1 MGLLQTQLAQ
11 ASKRLE
17 ATEKQRALLEEERIA
32 AREAKAKATSFI
44 SVEHHHNSNSN
55 NTTTINSSSSSSSS
69 LYEQRIGTLQEKLT
83 IALRRAVDAEQALSV
98 LEEERAVRAKS
109 KKEREGDVARV
120 TITFEQKVAALQD
133 KLTQAQRKAADADR
147 LRELLEEEK
156 SGWAR
161 QKKAVEGDALR

>member
-1 MGLLQTQLAQ
+1 MQTQLAQ

-55 NTTTINSSSSSSSS
+55 NTTTINSSSSSSS
-69 LYEQRIGTLQEKLT
+69 LYEQRIDTLQEKLT

>member
-1 MGLLQTQLAQ
+1 MQTQLAQ

-17 ATEKQRALLEEERIA
+17 ATEKQRALLEEERA
-32 AREAKAKATSFI
+32 AASEAKAKATSFI
-44 SVEHHHNSNSN
+44 SVEHHHSNNNSN
-55 NTTTINSSSSSSSS
+55 NTTTTNSSSSS
-69 LYEQRIGTLQEKLT
+69 LYEQRIGTLQEKLA

-133 KLTQAQRKAADADR
+133 KQRDIICSPGHSLSLPSCNHNIIA
-147 LRELLEEEK
+147 
-156 SGWAR
+156 
-161 QKKAVEGDALR
+161 

>member
-1 MGLLQTQLAQ
+1 M
-11 ASKRLE
+11 
-17 ATEKQRALLEEERIA
+17 
-32 AREAKAKATSFI
+32 
-44 SVEHHHNSNSN
+44 
-55 NTTTINSSSSSSSS
+55 
-69 LYEQRIGTLQEKLT
+69 
-83 IALRRAVDAEQALSV
+83 DAEQALSV

>member
-1 MGLLQTQLAQ
+1 VGLLHTQLAQ

-17 ATEKQRALLEEERIA
+17 ATEKQRALLEEERVA

-44 SVEHHHNSNSN
+44 SVEQHHSNNSS
-55 NTTTINSSSSSSSS
+55 NTTTSGSS
-69 LYEQRIGTLQEKLT
+69 LNEKRICTLQEKLA
-83 IALRRAVDAEQALSV
+83 IAVQRAVDAELALAE

>member
-55 NTTTINSSSSSSSS
+55 NTTTINSSSSSSS

>member
-55 NTTTINSSSSSSSS
+55 NTTTINSSSSSSS
-69 LYEQRIGTLQEKLT
+69 LYEQRIDTLQEKLT